1 MKLRSASLVV
11 PVLLALGCGSPGVRD
26 ELGTLEQEVVV
37 CAKGETVEGIDV
49 SYYQG
54 TIDWDAVKASG
65 RVFAIARISDG
76 TYLDT
81 KFDANWPAMK
91 KVGLIRGAYQFF
103 RPGQNPDTLADIVIS
118 KVGKLGDGDLPV
130 TIDVEATD
138 GQSAA
143 TIISKMKTW
152 IAKVEAGTGKKPI
165 IYTGKY
171 FWQDNVAN
179 SKEFTSYPLWI
190 AAYGPT
196 CPNLPDGAWSTWT
209 FFQYTDRS
217 SVPGISGGVDGD
229 KFNGPLAD
237 LQKLAGGGPDYA
249 AQFVSQSWPF
259 ATTSFPMVPGQ
270 ELDAYIE
277 LKNVG
282 RKAWDSNTKLATTV
296 ERDRKSVFAGASWL
310 GGNRLAAVTGT
321 VPPGGTFKFQ
331 FKWHAPTTTGNFD
344 EHFGLVQ
351 DGVAWFGDG
360 DQGGPAD
367 NVIEAKIDVVS
378 AKYAAQLVSQS
389 FPSGGEV
396 LTMKV
401 GETINGFIE
410 LRNIG
415 TEPWRA
421 GQTKLAPTPRETASP
436 LAAGDW
442 LSPTRVATPSTDV
455 APGGTYR
462 FPVSL
467 RAASAGDF
475 VQTFGVVEEGV
486 TWFSDAPNGG
496 GPRDDVLAVHVS
508 ATSAITPAGDDA
520 VVEARAEGDIN
531 GSCGCSVPGRREERG
546 GFSLVALL
554 GAMALRRQK
563 EKRRLD

>member
-1 MKLRSASLVV
+1 M
-11 PVLLALGCGSPGVRD
+11 RD